1 MTEKQ
6 LQQVISQLPEGEHF
20 DRAYSAFEGGI
31 RVISKDE
38 RGCEYRY
45 SVSFDAEDN
54 ASIKRF

>member
-1 MTEKQ
+1 MTERQ

-31 RVISKDE
+31 RVISRDDK
-38 RGCEYRY
+38 GCEYRY

-54 ASIKRF
+54 ASIQRF

>member
-1 MTEKQ
+1 MTNKQ

-20 DRAYSAFEGGI
+20 DRAYTAFEGGI

-38 RGCEYRY
+38 QGYEYRY
-45 SVSFDAEDN
+45 NVSFDAEGN

>member
-20 DRAYSAFEGGI
+20 DRAYTAFEGGI

-45 SVSFDAEDN
+45 NVSFDAEGN
-54 ASIKRF
+54 TSIKRF

>member
-1 MTEKQ
+1 MTNKQ

-38 RGCEYRY
+38 CGFEYRY
-45 SVSFDAEDN
+45 NVSFDTEEN

>member
-6 LQQVISQLPEGEHF
+6 LQQIISQLPEGEHF

-31 RVISKDE
+31 RVISKDG

-45 SVSFDAEDN
+45 NVSFDAEGN

>member
-1 MTEKQ
+1 MTERQ

-20 DRAYSAFEGGI
+20 DRAYTPFEGGI

-45 SVSFDAEDN
+45 NVTFDAEGN

>member
-1 MTEKQ
+1 MTNKQ

-31 RVISKDE
+31 RVISKDK
-38 RGCEYRY
+38 RGYEYRY
-45 SVSFDAEDN
+45 NVSFDAEDN

>member
-1 MTEKQ
+1 MTERQ

-20 DRAYSAFEGGI
+20 DRAYTAFEGGI

-38 RGCEYRY
+38 RGYEYRY
-45 SVSFDAEDN
+45 IVSFDAEDN